1 MNCRTCHYEL
11 SQCLDARLPSGR
23 RALVMQHVAECERCA
38 QFWAELQAA
47 RELALRLQRHR
58 PGPDFRE
65 QLFAR
70 IQTGEGTPPAV
81 FQEHVSV
88 TTKIRYAMTGAATA
102 AAALLVFTLTRA
114 GAPKAT
120 APITDSPIAGGNQ
133 NVLHPRMH
141 DTRNDGF
148 ATASF
153 ADSAMIATPL
163 AATTDVLG
171 LETARSLQSHVV
183 WARENNHR
191 IETNHD
197 DATMRL
203 A

>member
-1 MNCRTCHYEL
+1 CSAPGSGSSRWSASKSRFEASKREPSKREAMNCRTCHYEL

-58 PGPDFRE
+58 TGADFRE

-88 TTKIRYAMTGAATA
+88 AAKIRYAATGAGVA
-102 AAALLVFTLTRA
+102 AAALLVFTLTR
-114 GAPKAT
+114 GSAPKA
-120 APITDSPIAGGNQ
+120 PMTDGPIAG
-133 NVLHPRMH
+133 
-141 DTRNDGF
+141 
-148 ATASF
+148 
-153 ADSAMIATPL
+153 ATP
-163 AATTDVLG
+163 V
-171 LETARSLQSHVV
+171 
-183 WARENNHR
+183 N
-191 IETNHD
+191 
-197 DATMRL
+197 
-203 A
+203 